1 MQKGITRIPLELAR
15 LSDEDLVN
23 LDQFRTGSS
32 GSGSNSYDKDSTTV
46 MTRHESVSFPVVEIY
61 TDELENNIDHR
72 GKAYMASKNSV
83 SIAEDSDD
91 VIGSS
96 VERTVSLYCKSSELE
111 KISLEDF

>member
-1 MQKGITRIPLELAR
+1 MPLELAR

-32 GSGSNSYDKDSTTV
+32 GSGSNSNEKESQMT
-46 MTRHESVSFPVVEIY
+46 TRHESVNTMPVVEIY
-61 TDELENNIDHR
+61 TDELENNIKHR

-83 SIAEDSDD
+83 MIAEDSDD

-96 VERTVSLYCKSSELE
+96 KERTTSLFCKSSELE
-111 KISLEDF
+111 KINLEDF